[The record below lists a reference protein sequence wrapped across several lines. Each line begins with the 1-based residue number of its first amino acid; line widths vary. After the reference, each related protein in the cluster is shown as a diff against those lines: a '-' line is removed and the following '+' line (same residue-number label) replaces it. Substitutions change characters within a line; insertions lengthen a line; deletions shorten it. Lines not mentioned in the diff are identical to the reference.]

1 MFTLSNITNYTV
13 LYFIRAIC
21 MISILIFPIN
31 QNQSAIIRFFQLIL
45 SIILFLCDML
55 VGGDGLHFNITC
67 ILCDVW
73 YVFYPHVT
81 NIQYHKKL
89 PNQFESLFDKSQ
101 QLSRILKFTYLKL
114 HPNYGYSLNFTQK
127 SPVFYSQNIE
137 LSQNHPFAHF
147 QSIIQKQKMSRNTYK
162 KHAYKLILSN
172 SILLPNENK

>member
-1 MFTLSNITNYTV
+1 MYDIHFDFSYKSKLVSNYKV
-13 LYFIRAIC
+13 
-21 MISILIFPIN
+21 FPTHTKYHIVFMWYV
-31 QNQSAIIRFFQLIL
+31 SR
-45 SIILFLCDML
+45 
-55 VGGDGLHFNITC
+55 GDGLHFNITC

-73 YVFYPHVT
+73 YVSYPHVT
-81 NIQYHKKL
+81 NIQDHKKL

-147 QSIIQKQKMSRNTYK
+147 QSII
-162 KHAYKLILSN
+162 
-172 SILLPNENK
+172 